1 MPDAP
6 FDISASIFDAPP
18 TRVPSLVAP
27 DAIAG
32 QLFSTR
38 DPASAWVCACI
49 ATGSIPAVAPPGED
63 KVRTIAGK
71 IDTASAP

>member
-38 DPASAWVCACI
+38 DPASA
-49 ATGSIPAVAPPGED
+49 
-63 KVRTIAGK
+63 
-71 IDTASAP
+71 